1 MAKEQQ
7 VALNDRN
14 LMDSAKTLRSN
25 IDFAGIDEPIR
36 SVTITSAQKGDGKTM
51 VACAL
56 AIAEANAGRKTLIID
71 NDFRAPQVASRL
83 HIRGTAKMSDV
94 LNATEET
101 LMQYCLE
108 TKTENL
114 YMLDISTRRSDPVE
128 VLSSKKYEALL
139 KLAIEQFDFVV
150 VDTPPLGLFIDS
162 ALVAPKTDGA
172 VIVILSGK
180 DSEQTVKNMLS
191 QLEKANARILGAV
204 LNGDKK
210 KHTDYYY
217 YYSKKD
223 HKTKKKA
230 VH

>member
-1 MAKEQQ
+1 M
-7 VALNDRN
+7 
-14 LMDSAKTLRSN
+14 RSPR
-25 IDFAGIDEPIR
+25 G
-36 SVTITSAQKGDGKTM
+36 
-51 VACAL
+51 C
-56 AIAEANAGRKTLIID
+56 GRT
-71 NDFRAPQVASRL
+71 V
-83 HIRGTAKMSDV
+83 SDV
-94 LNATEET
+94 LKATEET

-180 DSEQTVKNMLS
+180 DSEQTVKNVLS